1 MLKIEDLYVE
11 IDGQEIVKGL
21 DLEVGKGEI
30 HAIMGPNGS
39 GKSTLANVLMGHP
52 RYEVTEGSI
61 TFQGEDVF
69 ELEPDERAKL
79 GMFLA
84 FQYPSEVPGVSVANF
99 LRTAVNSVRE
109 DELSPMEMY
118 RLLQEKMS
126 IMQMDPR
133 FAERYLNEGFSGG
146 EKKRN
151 EILQMLMLDPKL
163 AIMDETDSGL
173 DIDALQVVAKGVNE
187 MKGPEFSAVIITH
200 YQRILRYIEPDRV
213 HVMLDGRLVT
223 SGGKE
228 LADDLEGKGREN
240 AGRQDYTGARPR
252 RVQVRF
258 PRSGGVLLQDPEEG
272 YRPGDRGHDL
282 QAQERAGVDARVPA
296 EGAGVVPREADPDL
310 GRRPLRDGL
319 RRHLLLH
326 KAHGEPGP
334 LLGRCA
340 RRHKEHLREARHPAG
355 REGEPGRRRGAVRV
369 RGRLPLPEEGARR
382 AGRHLPGYGLWTAR
396 ARGHRRGVLRY
407 HHPAGRQQVRGAE
420 LRRVVGRLV
429 RVHPASGV
437 LPHQRGEH
445 GPVRADAHHRRRGF
459 LRALH
464 RGLHGTDVYHELAAL
479 GGSRVDR

>member
-1 MLKIEDLYVE
+1 MLKIENLQVE

-21 DLEVGKGEI
+21 DLEVNKGEI

-52 RYEVTEGSI
+52 RYEVTGGSV

-109 DELSPMEMY
+109 EDLSAMEMY
-118 RLLQEKMS
+118 RLIQDKMK

-151 EILQMLMLDPKL
+151 EILQMLMLEPKL

-187 MKGPEFSAVIITH
+187 LRGPDFSAVIITH
-200 YQRILRYIEPDRV
+200 YQRILRYIEPDHV

-228 LADDLEGKGREN
+228 LALDLEDKGYEWV
-240 AGRQDYTGARPR
+240 RQEFGA
-252 RVQVRF
+252 
-258 PRSGGVLLQDPEEG
+258 
-272 YRPGDRGHDL
+272 
-282 QAQERAGVDARVPA
+282 
-296 EGAGVVPREADPDL
+296 
-310 GRRPLRDGL
+310 
-319 RRHLLLH
+319 
-326 KAHGEPGP
+326 
-334 LLGRCA
+334 
-340 RRHKEHLREARHPAG
+340 
-355 REGEPGRRRGAVRV
+355 
-369 RGRLPLPEEGARR
+369 
-382 AGRHLPGYGLWTAR
+382 
-396 ARGHRRGVLRY
+396 
-407 HHPAGRQQVRGAE
+407 GAE
-420 LRRVVGRLV
+420 LGK
-429 RVHPASGV
+429 G
-437 LPHQRGEH
+437 
-445 GPVRADAHHRRRGF
+445 
-459 LRALH
+459 
-464 RGLHGTDVYHELAAL
+464 
-479 GGSRVDR
+479 

>member
-1 MLKIEDLYVE
+1 MLKIEDLQVE

-21 DLEVGKGEI
+21 DLEVNKGEI

-52 RYEVTEGSI
+52 RYEVTGGSI

-126 IMQMDPR
+126 IMQMDPK

-173 DIDALQVVAKGVNE
+173 DIDALQVVARGVNE
-187 MKGPEFSAVIITH
+187 MRGPEFSAVLITH
-200 YQRILRYIEPDRV
+200 YQRILRYIEPDHV

-228 LADDLEGKGREN
+228 LADDLEEKGYDWV
-240 AGRQDYTGARPR
+240 RQE
-252 RVQVRF
+252 F
-258 PRSGGVLLQDPEEG
+258 
-272 YRPGDRGHDL
+272 
-282 QAQERAGVDARVPA
+282 
-296 EGAGVVPREADPDL
+296 GAGA
-310 GRRPLRDGL
+310 
-319 RRHLLLH
+319 
-326 KAHGEPGP
+326 
-334 LLGRCA
+334 
-340 RRHKEHLREARHPAG
+340 
-355 REGEPGRRRGAVRV
+355 
-369 RGRLPLPEEGARR
+369 
-382 AGRHLPGYGLWTAR
+382 
-396 ARGHRRGVLRY
+396 
-407 HHPAGRQQVRGAE
+407 Q
-420 LRRVVGRLV
+420 
-429 RVHPASGV
+429 S
-437 LPHQRGEH
+437 
-445 GPVRADAHHRRRGF
+445 
-459 LRALH
+459 
-464 RGLHGTDVYHELAAL
+464 
-479 GGSRVDR
+479 

>member
-1 MLKIEDLYVE
+1 MLKIENLQVE

-52 RYEVTEGSI
+52 RYEVTGGAI

-109 DELSPMEMY
+109 EEISPMEMY
-118 RLLQEKMS
+118 RLIQDKMK
-126 IMQMDPR
+126 IMQMDPK

-151 EILQMLMLDPKL
+151 EILQMLMLEPQL

-187 MKGPEFSAVIITH
+187 LRGPDFSAVIITH
-200 YQRILRYIEPDRV
+200 YQRILRYIEPDHV

-228 LADDLEGKGREN
+228 LAHELEDKGYEWV
-240 AGRQDYTGARPR
+240 RQE
-252 RVQVRF
+252 F
-258 PRSGGVLLQDPEEG
+258 
-272 YRPGDRGHDL
+272 
-282 QAQERAGVDARVPA
+282 
-296 EGAGVVPREADPDL
+296 GAGA
-310 GRRPLRDGL
+310 
-319 RRHLLLH
+319 
-326 KAHGEPGP
+326 
-334 LLGRCA
+334 
-340 RRHKEHLREARHPAG
+340 
-355 REGEPGRRRGAVRV
+355 
-369 RGRLPLPEEGARR
+369 
-382 AGRHLPGYGLWTAR
+382 
-396 ARGHRRGVLRY
+396 
-407 HHPAGRQQVRGAE
+407 Q
-420 LRRVVGRLV
+420 
-429 RVHPASGV
+429 S
-437 LPHQRGEH
+437 
-445 GPVRADAHHRRRGF
+445 
-459 LRALH
+459 
-464 RGLHGTDVYHELAAL
+464 
-479 GGSRVDR
+479 